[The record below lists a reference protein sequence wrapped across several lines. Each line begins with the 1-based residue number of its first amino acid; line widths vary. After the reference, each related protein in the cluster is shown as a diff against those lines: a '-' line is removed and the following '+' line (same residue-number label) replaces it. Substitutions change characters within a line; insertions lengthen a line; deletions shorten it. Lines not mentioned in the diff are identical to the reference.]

1 MRGTSP
7 AHDAAGHTSMIDPSQ
22 SLIFP
27 ALGPI
32 YQSLA
37 PWAETLLR
45 VVVGLWLVPHGLR
58 NTFGFFPSTGVRSNS
73 IPALAAQLDRDGYR
87 PGKLWAPAISVL
99 QLVGGPMLALG
110 LFTRPAAF
118 AILMF
123 LLVTNIERWR
133 VGKYFWNQLGLEYTV
148 MWTVATFYFLVVGG
162 GRISLDHLIGRAF

>member
-1 MRGTSP
+1 
-7 AHDAAGHTSMIDPSQ
+7 MIDPSQ

-37 PWAETLLR
+37 PWAEALLR
-45 VVVGLWLVPHGLR
+45 AVVGLWLVPHGLR
-58 NTFGFFPSTGVRSNS
+58 NTFGFFPTTGVRSNS
-73 IPALAAQLDRDGYR
+73 LTALAAQLDRDGYR
-87 PGKLWAPAISVL
+87 PGKLWAPAISRRCSSSA
-99 QLVGGPMLALG
+99 GRCWRSACS
-110 LFTRPAAF
+110 RAPAAF

-148 MWTVATFYFLVVGG
+148 MWTVATFYFLVHGG